1 MKASRTI
8 TVKPAGGV
16 SLGAGNSDLKCDD
29 DVAHPDEQVSEVSIR
44 GEAASTIHV
53 MWVGVKL

>member
-44 GEAASTIHV
+44 GEAASAWRMV
-53 MWVGVKL
+53 WAGVKL